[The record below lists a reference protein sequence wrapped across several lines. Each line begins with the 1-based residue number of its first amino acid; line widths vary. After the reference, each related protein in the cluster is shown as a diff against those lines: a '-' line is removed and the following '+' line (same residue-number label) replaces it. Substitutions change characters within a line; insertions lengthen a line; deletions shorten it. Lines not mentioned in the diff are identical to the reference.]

1 VAVEAGIW
9 KMPEPAGW
17 KPALRSAASL
27 AAASGFQPPVSK
39 TMRGCGWGAM
49 EPPIHLVRQGRLKHD
64 SVVLLCSNSQMQ
76 QFQARSRF
84 LRFIRRGGLW
94 LTVIAVLLLVF
105 SATGWAAKGTP
116 AKVVA
121 DPLSEATNHLGLWIW
136 DAKAADKQTCRLWKS
151 FVIPPGTSVTRA
163 ILRITVDN
171 GYRLFLDGRE
181 IGRGSD
187 WRSITEYDVTWLLSP
202 GRHVLAVEG
211 FNDRLEAGLILG
223 LYIQLLDQR
232 TIEIVSD
239 NTWFIVPNTVAHWEQ
254 QKMAPGSWPHATVV
268 GFMHQP
274 PWEIWP
280 FGLSVEPP
288 LRPIIVH
295 FWQTGWFQL
304 TLVTICALAV
314 LFCLW
319 LMTQLTAQS
328 KAQGFL
334 QIERARIARD
344 IHDDL
349 GARLTN
355 LVLLGEVAQSEL
367 PADSGTRSQINEI
380 CEKARDLS
388 HAMDEVVWAVNSR
401 RDTLRDFATYVCKY
415 AQFFLGSTPIRCRLD
430 VEPEMPPAAFD
441 LPIRRNLFL
450 AVKEALNNA
459 AKHSEASEV
468 FLRLYR
474 HNQKVTVV
482 VEDNGRGFD
491 PAQADAARNGMNNMK
506 QRMDEIGGI
515 FGLASQPGSGCRVE
529 FTVPLSHSSGSS
541 WLARHRR
548 TPAEAERAPAGAET
562 PSSAPAHS

>member
-1 VAVEAGIW
+1 MILLPNCAV
-9 KMPEPAGW
+9 K
-17 KPALRSAASL
+17 
-27 AAASGFQPPVSK
+27 
-39 TMRGCGWGAM
+39 
-49 EPPIHLVRQGRLKHD
+49 
-64 SVVLLCSNSQMQ
+64 SQMQ
-76 QFQARSRF
+76 RLQVKSR
-84 LRFIRRGGLW
+84 LLIFIRRGAVW
-94 LTVIAVLLLVF
+94 LTLIACLPWFFPTPGRAAESV
-105 SATGWAAKGTP
+105 SA
-116 AKVVA
+116 VA
-121 DPLSEATNHLGLWIW
+121 NPDPLAEDTNHLGFWIW
-136 DAKAADKQTCRLWKS
+136 NAKAADKQTCRLWKS
-151 FVIPPGTSVTRA
+151 FTIPAGASVTRA

-171 GYRLFLDGRE
+171 GYSLFLDGRE

-187 WRSITEYDVTWLLSP
+187 WRSITVYDVTWLLSS
-202 GRHVLAVEG
+202 GQHVLAVEG
-211 FNDRLEAGLILG
+211 FNDRLEGGLIFG
-223 LYIQLLDQR
+223 LEIQLLDQR
-232 TIEIVSD
+232 SIEVVSD
-239 NTWFIVPNTVAHWEQ
+239 NTWRIVPNPLRDWE
-254 QKMAPGSWPHATVV
+254 KRKIPHPDWPHATVV
-268 GFMHQP
+268 GVMRQP
-274 PWEIWP
+274 PWDRWP
-280 FGLSVEPP
+280 FGRTVEPP

-304 TLVTICALAV
+304 TLVTICTIAV

-328 KAQGFL
+328 KAQRFL

-367 PADSGTRSQINEI
+367 PADSETRRQINEI
-380 CEKARDLS
+380 CEKARNLS

-415 AQFFLGSTPIRCRLD
+415 AQYFLSSTSIRCRLD
-430 VEPEMPPAAFD
+430 VEPEIPPVVFD

-474 HNQKVTVV
+474 QNQKLTVV

-491 PAQADAARNGMNNMK
+491 PAQADATRNGMTNMR

-515 FGLASQPGSGCRVE
+515 LSLASQPGNGCRVE
-529 FTVPLSHSSGSS
+529 FTVPLHRASSFLWPG
-541 WLARHRR
+541 RQ
-548 TPAEAERAPAGAET
+548 AP
-562 PSSAPAHS
+562 PSLEVESAPSRTATTSGPVNS

>member
-1 VAVEAGIW
+1 MI
-9 KMPEPAGW
+9 
-17 KPALRSAASL
+17 LS
-27 AAASGFQPPVSK
+27 SGF
-39 TMRGCGWGAM
+39 AA
-49 EPPIHLVRQGRLKHD
+49 D
-64 SVVLLCSNSQMQ
+64 SQMQ
-76 QFQARSRF
+76 QLQAISRVGTLF
-84 LRFIRRGGLW
+84 RRRGLW
-94 LTVIAVLLLVF
+94 LAVILWL
-105 SATGWAAKGTP
+105 SAFFPQTALAAGGASTN
-116 AKVVA
+116 VTT
-121 DPLSEATNHLGLWIW
+121 DPLIEATNHLGLWIW
-136 DAKAADKQTCRLWKS
+136 DAKPADKQMCRLWKS
-151 FVIPPGTSVTRA
+151 FVIPPGAPVTRA

-171 GYRLFLDGRE
+171 GYGLFLDGRE

-202 GRHVLAVEG
+202 GQHVLAVEG
-211 FNDRLEAGLILG
+211 FNDRLEAGLIFG
-223 LYIQLLDQR
+223 LDIQLLDQR
-232 TIEIVSD
+232 SIEVVSD
-239 NTWFIVPNTVAHWEQ
+239 NTWRIVPNTLRDWADR
-254 QKMAPGSWPHATVV
+254 KKPLPDWPHATVV
-268 GFMHQP
+268 GVMHQP
-274 PWEIWP
+274 PWERWP
-280 FGLSVEPP
+280 FGLTIEPP
-288 LRPIIVH
+288 LRPVIVH

-304 TLVTICALAV
+304 TLVTVCTVAV

-328 KAQGFL
+328 KTQRFL

-367 PADSGTRSQINEI
+367 PADSGTRTQINEI

-401 RDTLRDFATYVCKY
+401 RDTIRDFATYVCKY

-430 VEPEMPPAAFD
+430 VEPEIPPADFD

-491 PAQADAARNGMNNMK
+491 PAQADAARNGMNNMT
-506 QRMDEIGGI
+506 QRMDEIGGT
-515 FGLASQPGSGCRVE
+515 FSVVSQPGSGCRVE
-529 FTVPLSHSSGSS
+529 FTVPLNHSACPS
-541 WLARHRR
+541 WLARYYRPHV
-548 TPAEAERAPAGAET
+548 EVE
-562 PSSAPAHS
+562 SAPPGAAVPLPHPVNSQQS

>member
-1 VAVEAGIW
+1 MQRLQAKSRFNPLI
-9 KMPEPAGW
+9 
-17 KPALRSAASL
+17 
-27 AAASGFQPPVSK
+27 
-39 TMRGCGWGAM
+39 
-49 EPPIHLVRQGRLKHD
+49 RQG
-64 SVVLLCSNSQMQ
+64 V
-76 QFQARSRF
+76 
-84 LRFIRRGGLW
+84 LW
-94 LTVIAVLLLVF
+94 LTVIVWLF
-105 SATGWAAKGTP
+105 ISFPTPGWAAAAASTD
-116 AKVVA
+116 AVT
-121 DPLSEATNHLGLWIW
+121 DPLVEATNHLGLWIW

-151 FVIPPGTSVTRA
+151 FVIPPGASIARA

-187 WRSITEYDVTWLLSP
+187 WKTITEYDITWLLSP
-202 GRHVLAVEG
+202 GRHILAIEG
-211 FNDRLEAGLILG
+211 FNERLEAGLILG
-223 LYIQLLDQR
+223 LDIQLLDQR

-239 NTWFIVPNTVAHWEQ
+239 NTWFIVPNTVPNWVE
-254 QKMAPGSWPHATVV
+254 QKMAPASWPHASVV

-274 PWEIWP
+274 PWEKWP

-328 KAQGFL
+328 KTQRFL

-349 GARLTN
+349 GARLTH

-367 PADSGTRSQINEI
+367 PADSGTRAQINEI

-415 AQFFLGSTPIRCRLD
+415 AQFFLSSTPIRCRLD
-430 VEPEMPPAAFD
+430 VEPEIPPVAFD

-491 PAQADAARNGMNNMK
+491 PAQADTTRNGMTNMT
-506 QRMDEIGGI
+506 QRMDEIGGT
-515 FGLASQPGSGCRVE
+515 FSVVSQPGSGCRVE
-529 FTVPLSHSSGSS
+529 FNVPLNHSSCPS
-541 WLARHRR
+541 WLARSHR
-548 TPAEAERAPAGAET
+548 PHVEVE
-562 PSSAPAHS
+562 SAPPGAAVPSPHPANSQRS